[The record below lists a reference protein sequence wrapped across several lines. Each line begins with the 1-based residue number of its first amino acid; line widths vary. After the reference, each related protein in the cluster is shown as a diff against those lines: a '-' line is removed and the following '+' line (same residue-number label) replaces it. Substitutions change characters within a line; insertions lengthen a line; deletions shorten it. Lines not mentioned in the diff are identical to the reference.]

1 MNESTQKLWCAIT
14 SEHSKIVLQPIKK
27 PLWLKCKWK
36 SFECTIC
43 GRFFF
48 SMWILW
54 SPTWAS
60 AMNYVALMALII
72 VEIETLS
79 DFLRKHNSIEIQ
91 CQATR
96 LSPTIPE
103 IIVQKWINLW
113 QLSASYQ
120 KNIKRVDEKISSS
133 HMPVMIYDIRKT
145 Q

>member
-1 MNESTQKLWCAIT
+1 
-14 SEHSKIVLQPIKK
+14 
-27 PLWLKCKWK
+27 
-36 SFECTIC
+36 
-43 GRFFF
+43 
-48 SMWILW
+48 
-54 SPTWAS
+54 
-60 AMNYVALMALII
+60 MNYVALMALII

-91 CQATR
+91 CQTTR